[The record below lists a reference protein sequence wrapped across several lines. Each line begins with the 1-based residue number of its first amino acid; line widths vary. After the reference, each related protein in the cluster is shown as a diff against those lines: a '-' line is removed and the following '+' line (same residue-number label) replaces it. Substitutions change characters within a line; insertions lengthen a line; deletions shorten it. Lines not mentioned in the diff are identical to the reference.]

1 MGMAKFD
8 PRPTLNPEVIVT
20 KFETRDYV
28 ADIFFQSFQGF
39 LPPHIREI
47 YTQNLF
53 TSFFSQFFRR
63 STDALVGPIFTFNT
77 SYDVVLR
84 KVVPFGGEKN

>member
-28 ADIFFQSFQGF
+28 ADIFFQSFQKF
-39 LPPHIREI
+39 PPTYVK
-47 YTQNLF
+47 YTPKTFECLLLF
-53 TSFFSQFFRR
+53 SFHPSLYRR
-63 STDALVGPIFTFNT
+63 ARWTD
-77 SYDVVLR
+77 LR
-84 KVVPFGGEKN
+84 A